1 MSEEAT
7 DPLPRPE
14 EHYFAASNGSG
25 SRKVMG
31 RTMVKLRNPCSQPLQ
46 QHAAMRSQRRKD
58 RSALKPAASS
68 LPRPSNQL
76 GK

>member
-14 EHYFAASNGSG
+14 EHHLAASNGSG

-31 RTMVKLRNPCSQPLQ
+31 RTMVKLRDPCSQPLQ
-46 QHAAMRSQRRKD
+46 QDAAMHRND
-58 RSALKPAASS
+58 RSAMM
-68 LPRPSNQL
+68 
-76 GK
+76 